1 MKVRKGTITGDLKLT
16 LLKLGY
22 PMSHWIFSDPC
33 MNKRAV
39 SVKMTGRRYTPLQ
52 VQCVVQEMEKLGH
65 KFVKD
70 SDTSRFDNPN
80 ERQGW
85 RGHRLTFWK
94 GNMYCKNLEKVLE

>member
-1 MKVRKGTITGDLKLT
+1 MQVRKGTITGDLKLT
-16 LLKLGY
+16 LRKLNY
-22 PMSHWIFSDPC
+22 PVATWVFSDPC

-70 SDTSRFDNPN
+70 SDTSRFNDPN
-80 ERQGW
+80 KRQRW
-85 RGHRLTFWK
+85 RGHRLVFWK
-94 GNMYCKNLEKVLE
+94 GDVYCKNLEKVLE